1 MDQTRPIYAGRPPAA
16 SPATGLHQQHVRE
29 QTSLVMAALT
39 GDQADAMG
47 TA

>member
-1 MDQTRPIYAGRPPAA
+1 MDHTRPIYTGRPPAA
-16 SPATGLHQQHVRE
+16 SPATGLYQQHVRE

-39 GDQADAMG
+39 GDQAEATG